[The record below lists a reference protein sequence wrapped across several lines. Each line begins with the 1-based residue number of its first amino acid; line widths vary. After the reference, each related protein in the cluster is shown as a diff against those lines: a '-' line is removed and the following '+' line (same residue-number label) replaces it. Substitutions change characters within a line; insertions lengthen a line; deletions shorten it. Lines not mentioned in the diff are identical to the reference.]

1 MYSLAQYRHKLFFD
15 RIHNMKLNL
24 LVLAKLC
31 FYVLCSKNT
40 NGMLKD
46 ILCMCSVC
54 MMKDVPI
61 YSLLN
66 LLHIFA

>member
-1 MYSLAQYRHKLFFD
+1 
-15 RIHNMKLNL
+15 MKSNL
-24 LVLAKLC
+24 LVIEKIF
-31 FYVLCSKNT
+31 FYVLCSKYT